1 MRLDRLPYSALHDR
15 WDYGFVVLRSGNMTQ
30 ITNLNVSSREL
41 GVKRS
46 HI

>member
-1 MRLDRLPYSALHDR
+1 MRLDRLLYASLHDR
-15 WDYGFVVLRSGNMTQ
+15 SDYGFAVLRSGNMTQ